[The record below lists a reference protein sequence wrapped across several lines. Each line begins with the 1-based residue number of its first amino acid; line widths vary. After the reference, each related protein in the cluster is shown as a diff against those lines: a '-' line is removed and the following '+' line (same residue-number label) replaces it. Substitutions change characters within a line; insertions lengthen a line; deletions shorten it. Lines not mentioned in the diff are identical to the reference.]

1 MRYKLTII
9 IVVCV
14 LLVAGSI
21 LESVYLSKA
30 FETLEEKL
38 DKIMKQEEYDYEMIV
53 ETAEWWRGKAEVL
66 EIFVSVVQLNEISVT
81 FGELVGAVKN
91 EDYDSASA
99 LLDRIYCYSISI
111 KDMYLP
117 HISNIL

>member
-1 MRYKLTII
+1 MKYKLTII

>member
-53 ETAEWWRGKAEVL
+53 ETAEWWRGKAECR
-66 EIFVSVVQLNEISVT
+66 SPQGT
-81 FGELVGAVKN
+81 A
-91 EDYDSASA
+91 
-99 LLDRIYCYSISI
+99 RCYG
-111 KDMYLP
+111 
-117 HISNIL
+117 

>member
-1 MRYKLTII
+1 
-9 IVVCV
+9 
-14 LLVAGSI
+14 
-21 LESVYLSKA
+21 
-30 FETLEEKL
+30 
-38 DKIMKQEEYDYEMIV
+38 MKQEEYDYEMIV